1 MPSSLKTVLINK
13 ITNWLTEDAQPPRDF
28 PLSNFERILYE
39 VRPCDVLLIEGR
51 TRVSEVIRTITQ
63 SPWTHAVLYIGR
75 LRDIENPV
83 LYKQVE
89 QHYLGDTGTQLIIE
103 SILGKG
109 TIVSPLS
116 DYQKD
121 HIRICRP
128 KGLSRYDALNVIS
141 YAIGKLGLQYDVR
154 QIFDLARFLLP
165 WTIFPRRW
173 QSSLFS
179 YNPGTST
186 KQSCS
191 SLVAEAFSSVHF
203 PILPVLKE
211 QGGSMEILMRNP
223 RLFTPS
229 DFDFS
234 PFFEIIKYPIFEL
247 SERGVYRD
255 LPWNKQGLYSN
266 DDGQVIHTSE
276 MPPTQGTAIKEQTL
290 EEKNS
295 AYQSKSGASATETDF
310 SKDSSTP
317 SVPSSSVISSTSSI
331 PLSPAPSNGS
341 DAEKSDKKSRRKKFP
356 SRIWDF
362 FD

>member
-1 MPSSLKTVLINK
+1 
-13 ITNWLTEDAQPPRDF
+13 
-28 PLSNFERILYE
+28 
-39 VRPCDVLLIEGR
+39 
-51 TRVSEVIRTITQ
+51 
-63 SPWTHAVLYIGR
+63 
-75 LRDIENPV
+75 
-83 LYKQVE
+83 
-89 QHYLGDTGTQLIIE
+89 
-103 SILGKG
+103 
-109 TIVSPLS
+109 
-116 DYQKD
+116 
-121 HIRICRP
+121 
-128 KGLSRYDALNVIS
+128 
-141 YAIGKLGLQYDVR
+141 LGLQYDVR
-154 QIFDLARFLLP
+154 QIFDLARFLIP

-191 SLVAEAFSSVHF
+191 SLLAEAFSSVHF

-266 DDGQVIHTSE
+266 DDGQVIQPMG
-276 MPPTQGTAIKEQTL
+276 MPSAQQTVTQEKVL

-295 AYQSKSGASATETDF
+295 PFQSKSGILATEKVST
-310 SKDSSTP
+310 KDSSTP
-317 SVPSSSVISSTSSI
+317 SAPSTTTATPSTSLPISST
-331 PLSPAPSNGS
+331 PLSPAASNGT
-341 DAEKSDKKSRRKKFP
+341 DADKNDKKPRRKKFP